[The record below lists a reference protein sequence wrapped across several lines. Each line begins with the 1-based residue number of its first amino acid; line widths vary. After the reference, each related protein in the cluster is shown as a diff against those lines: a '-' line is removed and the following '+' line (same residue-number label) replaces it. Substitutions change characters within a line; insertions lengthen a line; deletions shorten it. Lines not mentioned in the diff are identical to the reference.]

1 LEPFL
6 QISQGPGGPVL
17 STLEGRLLTFFLIF
31 VRCIALI
38 ASAPILNSRSVDR
51 LVKGGLALGIS
62 LVVEAALPAQ
72 QYTIVNYVSLI
83 LLVFGE
89 MLIGFMMGFTAQ
101 IFYQAVGLAGEVIG
115 QQAGFAIATALDPA
129 TEQDSALME
138 QVLLMIT
145 TLVILVSNMH
155 LAILQ
160 ILAETFRV
168 VPPGSVVGLNG
179 LGKAG
184 ETIAATMSGAGRIP
198 GFFEFAVR
206 LAAPAV
212 IALIALNVADGIM
225 AKTSPQVNIMVIG
238 FALRLV
244 CGLFILIVTMPT
256 ICLLIHDYLALYPHW
271 ARTVMSW
278 LRA

>member
-1 LEPFL
+1 M
-6 QISQGPGGPVL
+6 
-17 STLEGRLLTFFLIF
+17 EGRLLTFFLVF

-38 ASAPILNSRSVDR
+38 TSAPILNSRSVDR

-62 LVVEAALPAQ
+62 LIVEAALPAH
-72 QYTIVNYVSLI
+72 QYNIVNYMSLI
-83 LLVFGE
+83 LLVCGE

-101 IFYQAVGLAGEVIG
+101 ILYQSVGLAGEVIG

-138 QVLLMIT
+138 QIMLMIA
-145 TLVILVSNMH
+145 TLIILVSNMH
-155 LAILQ
+155 LAFLQ

-184 ETIAATMSGAGRIP
+184 ETIAATLSGAGRIP
-198 GFFEFAVR
+198 GFYEFSVR
-206 LAAPAV
+206 LAAPTV

-244 CGLFILIVTMPT
+244 FGLFVLIITMPT
-256 ICLLIHDYLALYPHW
+256 MCLLIHDYLDRYPDW